1 LVFLNQTSF
10 DPVSRGPKNDKPR
23 SGLTG
28 AGFRF
33 EFGFWPSAHNH
44 PVPLVMRIT
53 SRLTTNKEPARTPF
67 TGDDTGIT
75 LELVECGGAL
85 RMQGIFF

>member
-1 LVFLNQTSF
+1 
-10 DPVSRGPKNDKPR
+10 
-23 SGLTG
+23 
-28 AGFRF
+28 
-33 EFGFWPSAHNH
+33 
-44 PVPLVMRIT
+44 MRIT